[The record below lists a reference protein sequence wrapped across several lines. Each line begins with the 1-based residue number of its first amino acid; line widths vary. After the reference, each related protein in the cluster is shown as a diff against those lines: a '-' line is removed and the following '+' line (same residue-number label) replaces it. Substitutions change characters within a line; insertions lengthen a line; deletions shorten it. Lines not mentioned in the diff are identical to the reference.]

1 MSGTGSKQYTS
12 TQVSNV
18 SGKKVPARLCYVDDS
33 RTSAYVVKR
42 MLRPYG
48 YAVDHFESAEPA
60 LVALVQD
67 NYDLLLTDLK
77 VSPKGMDGDDLVRA
91 LRNSGHDKISDLPV
105 IVITG
110 ATDTDILAQVYDA
123 GANHIL
129 TKPVNGDELDAEI
142 RKLVFARKHTEGEST
157 KHSDVI
163 EPVGATVVP
172 FGAEAKKQP
181 ASIDNIPVLNAD
193 KTMHSSSKNSTG
205 KPSAATSSNKADERR
220 VLGPGDSY
228 KTGSS
233 IVHEPVTANDHKPAP
248 RVRPT
253 VKVKTKSVTL
263 NATANPIVNA
273 DVAAE
278 ISISKDTSSQL
289 LQQQKVALARA
300 KSAQAAAIAKKA
312 RLQAAK
318 NAAAKSTIAK
328 PAVKQAPGQQV
339 TRQRVVQSRVA
350 QQQKSAPKTAIDA
363 RDKAEALRKVKAAI
377 AAKKAKLAEQQRAI
391 EEQLQVS
398 QSQASRPQGSR
409 SNKRPDD
416 ILSKLSADDLSLE
429 PLDNQP
435 ANVFQQP
442 NDPFQQPPLRNSA
455 HDNLAHHQQE
465 AGLAGQQHSTA
476 SFGVEQNAHGNA
488 APFGHDSAATSFNQP
503 FPAHD
508 SHENKSSPQVED
520 VLAAFQQTGSS
531 QPNILRSIEQ
541 YPLIETE
548 YTSSYSPSRILR
560 MVNSVLELYG
570 PKRILTSV
578 AMIGVILVVY
588 GAWSGYVDDGMPVE
602 VTSVSQGEIFQ
613 SITVPGRVVSKMR
626 VNITPSIAG
635 RITSVNVEEGDQ
647 VKTGDLLATLD
658 DREAKSYLTRAK
670 ANLESAKED
679 VILAERS
686 LKRLKQAFDK
696 GAVARQL
703 VEDAEVEL
711 RSANA
716 RESIAEEEVRTAK
729 LSLENPRVV
738 APFSGTVTSRTI
750 EVGQWVVP
758 SETLFSLVDESQRE
772 IEVKVDAADSGGIA
786 VGQTVNISSDAF
798 PGLNWS
804 ESVTRLAAATNNVG
818 NANTVSVYISL
829 GNNAPSLR
837 FGQQVDADI
846 RTAWNPNALKVPY
859 GAIVNKNGVPY
870 VVTIDEGHAKY
881 VQVETGIEDFSHV
894 EILQGVNIG
903 QTVVMANGLDIDNGQ
918 KVFLATNSR

>member
-12 TQVSNV
+12 SQLSNV

-91 LRNSGHDKISDLPV
+91 LRNSGHDKISDMPV

-142 RKLVFARKHTEGEST
+142 RKLVFARKHTDGEST
-157 KHSDVI
+157 KNTETVES
-163 EPVGATVVP
+163 VGATVVP
-172 FGAEAKKQP
+172 FGTEAKKQ
-181 ASIDNIPVLNAD
+181 SSNNDSIPVLNTD
-193 KTMHSSSKNSTG
+193 KTIQSVSSRMHNTSGAKGASG
-205 KPSAATSSNKADERR
+205 KPEERR
-220 VLGPGDSY
+220 VLGPGDGPKS
-228 KTGSS
+228 GAPAG
-233 IVHEPVTANDHKPAP
+233 HEPVPNYDHKPAA

-253 VKVKTKSVTL
+253 VRVKTKSVTL
-263 NATANPIVNA
+263 NANPSTATDVTAESPITRDAVTQQQ
-273 DVAAE
+273 V
-278 ISISKDTSSQL
+278 
-289 LQQQKVALARA
+289 QQQKIALSRA

-318 NAAAKSTIAK
+318 NAASKAVITK
-328 PAVKQAPGQQV
+328 PANKQAPTPQVSRQNVSQQKVGQQK
-339 TRQRVVQSRVA
+339 VA
-350 QQQKSAPKTAIDA
+350 ARTSIDA

-391 EEQLQVS
+391 EEQA
-398 QSQASRPQGSR
+398 QSSRGNTSR
-409 SNKRPDD
+409 SEE
-416 ILSKLSADDLSLE
+416 IISKLSTDELSLE
-429 PLDNQP
+429 PMDSQA
-435 ANVFQQP
+435 ANVFQQSV
-442 NDPFQQPPLRNSA
+442 DPFQQHAEHASNSP
-455 HDNLAHHQQE
+455 HQTDNHQATYSSAQHASSTNQSFQSDSGHTNTGRS
-465 AGLAGQQHSTA
+465 AGANPFSQPISPNEGN
-476 SFGVEQNAHGNA
+476 GNNA
-488 APFGHDSAATSFNQP
+488 
-503 FPAHD
+503 
-508 SHENKSSPQVED
+508 SPQVED
-520 VLAAFQQTGSS
+520 VLAAFQQTGSN

-541 YPLIETE
+541 YPLIEADL
-548 YTSSYSPSRILR
+548 SNNYSPSRILR
-560 MVNSVLELYG
+560 MINSVLELYG

-578 AMIGVILVVY
+578 AMVGVLLVVY
-588 GAWSGYVDDGMPVE
+588 GAWSGYVDEGLPVD

-613 SITVPGRVVSKMR
+613 SITVPGRVVSKLR
-626 VNITPSIAG
+626 VNITPAIAG
-635 RITSVNVEEGDQ
+635 RITNVYVEEGDQ

-658 DREAKSYLTRAK
+658 DREAKSYLTRAR

-686 LKRLKQAFDK
+686 LKRLKTAFDK

-716 RESIAEEEVRTAK
+716 RQSIAEEEERTAK

-738 APFSGTVTSRTI
+738 APFSGTVTSRVI

-758 SETLFSLVDESQRE
+758 SETLFSLVDEGQRE

-818 NANTVSVYISL
+818 NANTISVYISL

-859 GAIVNKNGVPY
+859 GAIINKNGVAY
-870 VVTIDEGHAKY
+870 VVTIDEGRAKY

-903 QTVVMANGLDIDNGQ
+903 QTIVMTNGQDIGNGQ
-918 KVFLATNSR
+918 KIFLAANSR

>member
-91 LRNSGHDKISDLPV
+91 LRNSGHDKISDMPV

-110 ATDTDILAQVYDA
+110 ATDTEILAQVYDA

-142 RKLVFARKHTEGEST
+142 RKLVFARKHTEMEPGKQADNTES
-157 KHSDVI
+157 
-163 EPVGATVVP
+163 VGATVVP
-172 FGAEAKKQP
+172 FGAEIKKQS
-181 ASIDNIPVLNAD
+181 ASIDNIPVLNAE
-193 KTMHSSSKNSTG
+193 KAMQSTAGSKAQSSSTLPVHAG
-205 KPSAATSSNKADERR
+205 KADERR
-220 VLGPGDSY
+220 VLGPGDN

-233 IVHEPVTANDHKPAP
+233 LAHEPVSTTDHKPAP

-253 VKVKTKSVTL
+253 VRVKTKSLSL
-263 NATANPIVNA
+263 NTGTSAGAGVAT
-273 DVAAE
+273 E
-278 ISISKDTSSQL
+278 ISKSIDPAIQQQM
-289 LQQQKVALARA
+289 QQQKVALARA

-318 NAAAKSTIAK
+318 NAAAKSVAAK
-328 PAVKQAPGQQV
+328 PAIKQAAKPQI
-339 TRQRVVQSRVA
+339 TRQSSVAQSKSGQARVA
-350 QQQKSAPKTAIDA
+350 PKSSIDA

-377 AAKKAKLAEQQRAI
+377 AAKKAKLAQQQRAI
-391 EEQLQVS
+391 EEQLQ
-398 QSQASRPQGSR
+398 GSR
-409 SNKRPDD
+409 SNKTSEDV
-416 ILSKLSADDLSLE
+416 LSKLSSEDLSLE
-429 PLDNQP
+429 PLDSP
-435 ANVFQQP
+435 PVNVFQQP
-442 NDPFQQPPLRNSA
+442 SDPFQQYAA
-455 HDNLAHHQQE
+455 HSPEPENRVELQQAAQGFTE
-465 AGLAGQQHSTA
+465 QAGSA
-476 SFGVEQNAHGNA
+476 SFGTEQRNTGAGTAEFASSTNNFHQEFPSQDRHTSNA
-488 APFGHDSAATSFNQP
+488 
-503 FPAHD
+503 
-508 SHENKSSPQVED
+508 SPQVDD
-520 VLAAFQQTGSS
+520 VLAAFQQTNSG

-560 MVNSVLELYG
+560 MINSVLELYG

-578 AMIGVILVVY
+578 AMVGVILVLY
-588 GAWSGYVDDGMPVE
+588 GAWSGYVDEGMPVE
-602 VTSVSQGEIFQ
+602 VTSVTQGEIFQ

-626 VNITPSIAG
+626 VNITPAIAG

-670 ANLESAKED
+670 ANQESAKED
-679 VILAERS
+679 VVLAERS

-716 RESIAEEEVRTAK
+716 RESIADEEVRTAK

-738 APFSGTVTSRTI
+738 APFSGTVTARTI

-859 GAIVNKNGVPY
+859 GAIVNKNGVAY
-870 VVTIDEGHAKY
+870 VVAIDEGRAKY

-903 QTVVMANGLDIDNGQ
+903 QTIVMANGQDISNGQ